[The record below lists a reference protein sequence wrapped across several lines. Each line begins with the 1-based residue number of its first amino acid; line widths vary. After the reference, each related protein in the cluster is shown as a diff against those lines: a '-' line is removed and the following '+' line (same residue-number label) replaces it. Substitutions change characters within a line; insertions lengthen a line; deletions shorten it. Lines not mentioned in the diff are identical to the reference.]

1 MIRIDDERDEG
12 GRSSLSSSILSFLEN
27 TILGRD
33 ARRPAGPSV
42 HLFSSERG
50 PALIRAASA
59 NREIDAGTLKNN
71 VPALIVCRRRA
82 NERADAWRQW

>member
-50 PALIRAASA
+50 LALIRAASA

-71 VPALIVCRRRA
+71 VPASIGSPGLPPPSK
-82 NERADAWRQW
+82 